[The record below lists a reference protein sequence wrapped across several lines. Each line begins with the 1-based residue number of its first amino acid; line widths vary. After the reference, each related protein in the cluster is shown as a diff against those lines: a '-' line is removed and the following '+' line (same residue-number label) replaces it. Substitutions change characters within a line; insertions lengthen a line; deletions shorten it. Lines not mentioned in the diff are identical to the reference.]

1 MCNDQSLGKYLLLV
15 LFPIFKKLLVILI
28 LGLWV
33 IHIYHFLVF
42 LFSPLLVTLATQEF
56 DKLRIG

>member
-15 LFPIFKKLLVILI
+15 LFPIFKKLLIILI
-28 LGLWV
+28 LWLWV